1 MDTQNKNLKVTGTEE
16 SDTSVPAGVGELAT
30 SIVINSSDNV
40 SWNKET
46 DKYEITDTVKKEMLR
61 KVDYLKGY
69 FEDDKYWPQP
79 PCPNTDENRG
89 KLIKEFDVFH
99 STIDN
104 LDPCFK
110 VEPEVNLDSVKR
122 IIDSAILDLNS
133 LAVLGLASKKKSIY
147 DHTLKIMYSLVNAQ
161 VNLSNIMHTELD
173 EDEQMRTLR
182 SSVNSPI
189 RP

>member
-1 MDTQNKNLKVTGTEE
+1 
-16 SDTSVPAGVGELAT
+16 
-30 SIVINSSDNV
+30 
-40 SWNKET
+40 
-46 DKYEITDTVKKEMLR
+46 MLR

-89 KLIKEFDVFH
+89 KLVKELDIFH
-99 STIDN
+99 YTIDN

-122 IIDSAILDLNS
+122 IIDNAILDLNS

-147 DHTLKIMYSLVNAQ
+147 DHTLKIMYSLVNAHPVGLYAPEVARNQ
-161 VNLSNIMHTELD
+161 KREA
-173 EDEQMRTLR
+173 MRKARGPTR
-182 SSVNSPI
+182 AVKGT
-189 RP
+189 